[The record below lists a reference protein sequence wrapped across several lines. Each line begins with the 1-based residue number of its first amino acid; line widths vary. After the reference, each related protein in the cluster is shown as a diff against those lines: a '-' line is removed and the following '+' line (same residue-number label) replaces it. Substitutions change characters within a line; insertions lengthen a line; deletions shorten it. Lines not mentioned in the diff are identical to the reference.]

1 MQRLCRLILMLVVLL
16 LIGAYIQK
24 PEYIIYSIISGSGGD
39 TRDTELFVIVYQPWD
54 TDGTVTEIV
63 RKHCTM
69 NGTPNRLTIHL
80 YAAMQG
86 ADRESVCRI
95 MQCLNTTEALKIIRQ
110 LGILEPVMASVMDRI
125 DFYLSGRAGGEFEIG
140 AIMFSN
146 EDGILE
152 KTPNAEQLL
161 ERIQNERKQK

>member
-1 MQRLCRLILMLVVLL
+1 MEVL
-16 LIGAYIQK
+16 A
-24 PEYIIYSIISGSGGD
+24 
-39 TRDTELFVIVYQPWD
+39 V
-54 TDGTVTEIV
+54 
-63 RKHCTM
+63 H
-69 NGTPNRLTIHL
+69 
-80 YAAMQG
+80 AAMQG

-146 EDGILE
+146 EDGILG

-161 ERIQNERKQK
+161 ERIQNERKQKCRKGD